1 MKTRLQ
7 LTRVVV
13 KRCSEKLLMLKFFE
27 SLANVLSKVAGC
39 KHVTLVKI
47 EFVEDNVHENI

>member
-13 KRCSEKLLMLKFFE
+13 KRCLEKLLMLKFFE
-27 SLANVLSKVAGC
+27 SLENVLSKMAGC
-39 KHVTLVKI
+39 KHATLVKI